1 MKRIKIMFSV
11 LLCAMLLSS
20 CGYFENRTNNSD
32 SEVERALVKLLTC
45 DNYSSERITEITRDG
60 QAKGSEIKMES
71 VIFHNPYKARIIA
84 LSPETNDKG
93 ISYEIEKNGYIEE
106 KTIYQYANGDK
117 EELDPRIVD
126 IQSVTEEFIIR
137 QLKNYLVSEEF
148 IEDVEGV
155 KKYKVTTN
163 AYPFIGLFGFSI
175 EKNNLATRIFV
186 DEYKACNGY
195 VYINSKTNDIIKI
208 EFDLSEKSK
217 LTSKINQRIIEEE
230 APFEEIYEFDILK
243 ITISISNINDDS
255 PEVEEIRKEIDNE
268 MQ

>member
-1 MKRIKIMFSV
+1 MFSV

-71 VIFHNPYKARIIA
+71 VIFHNPYKSRTISA
-84 LSPETNDKG
+84 SPDTNDKG
-93 ISYEIEKNGYIEE
+93 IFYQIEKSGFLEE
-106 KTIYQYANGDK
+106 KITYHYENGNK
-117 EELDPRIVD
+117 EELDPSV
-126 IQSVTEEFIIR
+126 QSISEEFIIR

-148 IEDVEGV
+148 IEDVDGV

-175 EKNNLATRIFV
+175 EKNNLATKIFV
-186 DEYKACNGY
+186 DEYKACDWY
-195 VYINSKTNDIIKI
+195 VYINSKTNDIIKV
-208 EFDLSEKSK
+208 EFDLSDKSK

-230 APFEEIYEFDILK
+230 APFKEMLEFEKLK
-243 ITISISNINDDS
+243 ISITCSNINDDS
-255 PEVEEIRKEIDNE
+255 PETEEIRKEIDNE